1 MFVIRPIAQKDL
13 ERLLELLKGSGH
25 GLTTLPKDPTIL
37 KRRITLS
44 ERSFAERDSDKP
56 RGEDYLFVME
66 EIFTG
71 KIVGVCAIIS
81 KIGGFEPYYFYRVET
96 EIKESKSVNTVHEV
110 TTLHPHLVHNGPAE
124 ICSLY
129 LHPKY
134 RNAQNGRFLS
144 LSRFLFMAENRHL
157 FETEVIAEMR
167 GVVNKKGI
175 SPFWDAIGSH
185 FYKIDF
191 PEADYLYMK
200 SRRFIEELM
209 PKIPIIANLLPEEAQ
224 EVIAKVH
231 PKTEPAKRILEKE
244 GFQFSGLV
252 GIFEGGIVLCSDVEN
267 IRTVKDSVVGEV
279 AEISEKPFKSTTFI
293 IALTGQNF
301 RSTLGSVSRLRN
313 GGLKID
319 GVTAAALKIRLGDQI
334 RYSTFNPN
342 DKLKPVKKPTRKKAN
357 KKSTKKK

>member
-13 ERLLELLKGSGH
+13 DKLLELLKGSGH
-25 GLTTLPKDPTIL
+25 GLTTLPKDRTIL

-44 ERSFAERDSDKP
+44 ERSFAERDNDTP

-71 KIVGVCAIIS
+71 NIVGVCAIIS

-96 EIKESKSVNTVHEV
+96 EVKQSKSVDIVSEI

-157 FETEVIAEMR
+157 FEHEVIAEMR
-167 GVVNKKGI
+167 GVVNKAGV

-185 FYKIDF
+185 FFMIDF
-191 PEADYLYMK
+191 PEADYLYVK
-200 SRRFIEELM
+200 SRRFIEDLM
-209 PKIPIIANLLPEEAQ
+209 PKHPIIANLLPVDAQ
-224 EVIAKVH
+224 DVIAKVH

-244 GFQFSGLV
+244 GFSFSGLV
-252 GIFEGGIVLCSDVEN
+252 GIFEGGIVLSSEVSK
-267 IRTVKDSVVGEV
+267 IRTVAESVVGEV
-279 AEISEKPFKSTTFI
+279 AEISERPFKSTTYL
-293 IALTGQNF
+293 IALTGPHF
-301 RSTLGSVSRLRN
+301 RSTLGSVSRLHK

-319 GVTAAALKIRLGDQI
+319 GVTAAALKIRLGDTI
-334 RYSTFNPN
+334 RFSTFNPN
-342 DKLKPVKKPTRKKAN
+342 VKLRPVKA
-357 KKSTKKK
+357 TKKKSSKKKKTKK